1 MISAQSLVFSL
12 VGLVLAG
19 YAYSV
24 IEHDDGIGK
33 VCLILL
39 VCLGVTLPIV
49 TLNLNY
55 DQDLQVRAKVSVF
68 CSTHRVLTLFPE
80 I

>member
-1 MISAQSLVFSL
+1 MISFQTLVFT
-12 VGLVLAG
+12 VFGLLLAV
-19 YAYSV
+19 YIYSV

-39 VCLGVTLPIV
+39 VCVGITLPLV
-49 TLNLNY
+49 LLNFNF
-55 DQDLQVRAKVSVF
+55 DQELKVRYNCNSLMT
-68 CSTHRVLTLFPE
+68 SLT